1 MLLLISSPS
10 SSNLVVE
17 MNYSTMR
24 VRFRN
29 SLAELNV
36 SMRLQSDG
44 G

>member
-10 SSNLVVE
+10 PSNLVVE
-17 MNYSTMR
+17 LNYSTMR
-24 VRFRN
+24 VIFRN

>member
-1 MLLLISSPS
+1 MLLLISGLSPS
-10 SSNLVVE
+10 NSVVE
-17 MNYSTMR
+17 LNYSTMR